1 MSNRGVVRG
10 TRRRRSISDSGHPR
24 LNSTI
29 LNSDLVSDEHDLVNK
44 FETLRKKI
52 SAWKSIIKYESHT
65 IDSIK
70 SNHNQLVREIQ
81 SLYQKSIHAHASVRL
96 SYDIIGL
103 LSLISRIKNAA
114 IRVIRNVEG
123 MDGNGLWG

>member
-44 FETLRKKI
+44 FETLRIKI
-52 SAWKSIIKYESHT
+52 SAWESIIKYELHS

-70 SNHNQLVREIQ
+70 ANHNQLIREIQ
-81 SLYQKSIHAHASVRL
+81 SLYQESIHAHASVRL

-103 LSLISRIKNAA
+103 LSLISWIKNAA
-114 IRVIRNVEG
+114 IRLIRNDKG
-123 MDGNGLWG
+123 MDGDGLRG